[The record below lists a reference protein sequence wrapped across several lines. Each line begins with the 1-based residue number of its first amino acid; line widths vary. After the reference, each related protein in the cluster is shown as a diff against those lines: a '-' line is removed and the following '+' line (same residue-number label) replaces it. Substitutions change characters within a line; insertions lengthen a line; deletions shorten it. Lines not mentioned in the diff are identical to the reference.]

1 MKIVIEEY
9 GHLIVLFLV
18 GSILLIF
25 VGTGFWQQMRER
37 TDLPDSVEKTGN
49 EHSTFFRIPE
59 FQGLEQ
65 DGKPLALKI
74 PAGSAFHPLHTE
86 HVIEVTAVD
95 PQDGDITDRILV
107 YLIYTEGEKEK
118 RVLLEGELEAEEPNK
133 QYILE
138 YTVRNSAGFQAEKR
152 ISLLTDGTG
161 G

>member
-1 MKIVIEEY
+1 M
-9 GHLIVLFLV
+9 
-18 GSILLIF
+18 
-25 VGTGFWQQMRER
+25 
-37 TDLPDSVEKTGN
+37 
-49 EHSTFFRIPE
+49 
-59 FQGLEQ
+59 
-65 DGKPLALKI
+65 KI

>member
-37 TDLPDSVEKTGN
+37 TDLPDSVEKAGN

-59 FQGLEQ
+59 FRGLEQ

-86 HVIEVTAVD
+86 HVIEVT
-95 PQDGDITDRILV
+95 
-107 YLIYTEGEKEK
+107 
-118 RVLLEGELEAEEPNK
+118 VLLEGELEAEEPNK